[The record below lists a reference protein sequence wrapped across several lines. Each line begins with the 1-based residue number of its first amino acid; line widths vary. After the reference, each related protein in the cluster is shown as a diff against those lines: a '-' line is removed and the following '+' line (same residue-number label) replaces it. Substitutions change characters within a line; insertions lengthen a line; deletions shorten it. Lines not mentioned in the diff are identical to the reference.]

1 MFVASYMTTEPMTV
15 SPTSRAPEA
24 RSVMATGKVEQL
36 PVVDEQ
42 RTLVGLIME
51 RQLLQASDDSICAAL
66 MTPHPATVHAD
77 TSVIA
82 ALRLTSERSV
92 SALPVVCES
101 GRLEG
106 IITRSDLLRA
116 TYRLL
121 GLDRPGC
128 CIELALIDRVDDPVT
143 ALATLREAGIE
154 PFSVV
159 FGCSRDD
166 GEEPALYVR
175 VPQRTGRAAE
185 RALARAGLV
194 LLVPENQ
201 EHPRK
206 PLSARSWETG
216 DAVGVGGPSVQQA
229 LLSGSEPRSVEV
241 MPAVTED
248 VEKLQHVGS
257 GVDSSV
263 YLG

>member
-1 MFVASYMTTEPMTV
+1 MTHEPVTV
-15 SPTSRAPEA
+15 SPASPASAA
-24 RSVMATGKVEQL
+24 RHLMAGNHVEHL

-42 RTLVGLIME
+42 RKLVGLVTE
-51 RQLLQASDDSICAAL
+51 RQLLEAPKDATCGTL
-66 MTPHPATVHAD
+66 MLAHPATVHAD
-77 TSVIA
+77 SSVIA

-92 SALPVVCES
+92 SALPVVRES
-101 GRLEG
+101 GALEG
-106 IITRSDLLRA
+106 IITRGDLLRA

-121 GLDRPGC
+121 GLDRAGS

-143 ALATLREAGIE
+143 ALATLRETGIE
-154 PFSVV
+154 PLSVV
-159 FGCSRDD
+159 VGCSRDD

-185 RALARAGLV
+185 RALSRAGLV

-201 EHPRK
+201 EHSRE
-206 PLSARSWETG
+206 PLLVRNRETG
-216 DAVGVGGPSVQQA
+216 DTTGVRRPSVQQS
-229 LLSGSEPRSVEV
+229 LFSEREPRSVEV
-241 MPAVTED
+241 MPAVAAD

-257 GVDSSV
+257 EVDSSV